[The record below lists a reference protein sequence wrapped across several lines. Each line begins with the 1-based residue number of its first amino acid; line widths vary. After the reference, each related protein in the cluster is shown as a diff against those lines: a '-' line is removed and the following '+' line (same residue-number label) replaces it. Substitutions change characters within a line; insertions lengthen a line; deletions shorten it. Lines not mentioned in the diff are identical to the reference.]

1 MKETEIKTG
10 FNKWE
15 NKEINKE
22 VNKEQKV
29 FRTEKQVLDYITEAG
44 RSGSRYGLEGIR
56 ELLKRLGNP
65 QDTLRFVHIAG
76 TNGKGSVLAYV
87 STVLKEAGYR
97 TGRYIS
103 PAVFGYRERMQIN
116 GKWIP
121 VKALCRHMSEVRE
134 AAEGMVR
141 EGMAAPTAFEQETAA
156 AFLWYVQKE
165 CDVVVLETGMGGALD
180 ATNIIQNT
188 LAAVITPISRD
199 HMTFLGNTLQEI
211 AENKAGI
218 IKNGCYVISAAQ
230 RPEVEQ
236 VLRRVCEERGAR
248 FRTADAAQAVR
259 VHYGIEKQRFSY
271 QNYQRLEIT
280 MPGLC
285 QIENAVIAVE
295 TCEALR
301 ECGFTIL
308 EEQLRR
314 GMLQTVWPGRL
325 SLLQKKT
332 YILIDGAHNEDAAG
346 KLADS
351 LRFYFTNRKIIY
363 IMGILRDKEY
373 EKIVRETCM
382 LAEHILTVT
391 PPHNPRALQAYELAQ
406 TVNAFHPKVTALDS
420 LEEAA
425 ELGCLLAGPEGVVV
439 AFGSL
444 SWLGEF
450 SRIVENRVKKRGSHP
465 TS

>member
-1 MKETEIKTG
+1 MKGTEIKTG
-10 FNKWE
+10 FNKFE
-15 NKEINKE
+15 NKE

-165 CDVVVLETGMGGALD
+165 CDVVVLETGMGGAMD

-211 AENKAGI
+211 AESKAGI
-218 IKNGCYVISAAQ
+218 IKNNCYVISAAQ

-248 FRTADAAQAVR
+248 FRPADAAQAVR
-259 VHYGIEKQRFSY
+259 VHYG
-271 QNYQRLEIT
+271 
-280 MPGLC
+280 
-285 QIENAVIAVE
+285 V
-295 TCEALR
+295 
-301 ECGFTIL
+301 
-308 EEQLRR
+308 
-314 GMLQTVWPGRL
+314 
-325 SLLQKKT
+325 
-332 YILIDGAHNEDAAG
+332 
-346 KLADS
+346 
-351 LRFYFTNRKIIY
+351 
-363 IMGILRDKEY
+363 
-373 EKIVRETCM
+373 EKIG
-382 LAEHILTVT
+382 
-391 PPHNPRALQAYELAQ
+391 RAH
-406 TVNAFHPKVTALDS
+406 V
-420 LEEAA
+420 
-425 ELGCLLAGPEGVVV
+425 
-439 AFGSL
+439 
-444 SWLGEF
+444 
-450 SRIVENRVKKRGSHP
+450 
-465 TS
+465 

>member
-1 MKETEIKTG
+1 MKGTEIKTG
-10 FNKWE
+10 FNKE
-15 NKEINKE
+15 E
-22 VNKEQKV
+22 KV
-29 FRTEKQVLDYITEAG
+29 FRTEKQVLNYIEETGKA
-44 RSGSRYGLEGIR
+44 GSRYGLEGIR
-56 ELLKRLGNP
+56 ELLNRLGNP

-103 PAVFGYRERMQIN
+103 PVVFGYRERMQIN
-116 GKWIP
+116 GKWIS
-121 VKALCRHMSEVRE
+121 VKALCRHMSAVRE
-134 AAEGMVR
+134 AVEGMVR
-141 EGMAAPTAFEQETAA
+141 EGMDAPTAFEQETAA
-156 AFLWYVQKE
+156 AFLWYTRE
-165 CDVVVLETGMGGALD
+165 ACNVVVLETGMGGALD

-199 HMTFLGNTLQEI
+199 HMNFLGSTLQEI

-218 IKNGCYVISAAQ
+218 IKNNCYVISAAQ
-230 RPEVEQ
+230 KPEAEQ
-236 VLRRVCEERGAR
+236 VLRRVCEEQGAR
-248 FRTADAAQAVR
+248 FRPADAAKAVQVR
-259 VHYGIEKQRFSY
+259 FGIEKQRFSY
-271 QNYQRLEIT
+271 KDHRQLEIT
-280 MPGLC
+280 IPGLC
-285 QIENAVIAVE
+285 QIENAIVAVE

-301 ECGFTIL
+301 ECGFAIS

-314 GMLQTVWPGRL
+314 GLLRTVWPGRF
-325 SLLQKKT
+325 SLLQKKPC
-332 YILIDGAHNEDAAG
+332 IMIDGAHNEDAAG

-351 LRFYFTNRKIIY
+351 LRFYFTNRKIVY

-382 LAEHILTVT
+382 LAEQILTVT

-406 TVNAFHPKVTALDS
+406 TVRDFHPKVTALDS

-425 ELGCLLAGPEGVVV
+425 ELGCLLAGPGGVVV

-450 SRIVENRVKKRGSHP
+450 SRIVENQERDRRSQNNRKRVRSDCHGR
-465 TS
+465 